1 MSDPADLSRAQQLLQ
16 LGRPAEAERLAR
28 AALGADPTSV
38 DAIELLAQA
47 LSHQNR
53 EEEGAEVARRGLG
66 LHPDSADLLLVLVD
80 CLVDQVGMESSG
92 RMRRRRGDTEIIGE
106 ARQVAERLVRTHP
119 NWWVSHYAQAR
130 SLLAGNR
137 PRILD
142 ALHCANRAISVAP
155 HSADAHNLAGLCLDG
170 LNQRD
175 AARAAYQE
183 ALRLDPHHAMAMNNL
198 ATLDVGIF
206 RLREAAR
213 GFGTAA
219 SLEPD
224 EALPRQNLRMLTVRL
239 AMRILIVAAV
249 GAVALAITLAA
260 GAPWWSRAFIGG
272 ALVGGTGWF
281 VQVSRGYLPRGMA
294 LSWRT
299 LVGALGWLERIWIGI
314 TVVALGGLVAMS
326 FAPRELAID
335 AGLTMLVIGRALL
348 IGAIAVGLLNAF
360 RGLRRR

>member
-1 MSDPADLSRAQQLLQ
+1 MNDPADLTRAAQLLE

-28 AALGADPTSV
+28 AALGADPTSL
-38 DAIELLAQA
+38 DAAEILANA
-47 LSHQNR
+47 LNHQDR
-53 EEEGAEVARRGLG
+53 AEEGAEVARRGLG
-66 LHPDSADLLLVLVD
+66 QHPDSADLLLVLVD

-92 RMRRRRGDTEIIGE
+92 RMRRKRGDADLVDE

-170 LNQRD
+170 LNQAD

-183 ALRLDPHHAMAMNNL
+183 ALRLDPQHAMAMNNL

-206 RLREAAR
+206 RLRDAAR

-224 EALPRQNLRMLTVRL
+224 EELPRQNLRMLTIRL
-239 AMRILIVAAV
+239 AARILIVAAV
-249 GAVALAITLAA
+249 GAIALAVTLAA
-260 GAPWWSRAFIGG
+260 EAPWWSRFLVG
-272 ALVGGTGWF
+272 AALLGGTGWF

-299 LVGALGWLERIWIGI
+299 LIGALGWIERIWIGI
-314 TVVALGGLVAMS
+314 TVVALCCLVAMS
-326 FAPRELAID
+326 FAPREFAID
-335 AGLTMLVIGRALL
+335 AGMAMLVIGRALL
-348 IGAIAVGLLNAF
+348 IGTIVAGLLNAF
-360 RGLRRR
+360 RGMRRR